1 MTDER
6 TTAVVIHYARSELTD
21 ALVDDLLSV
30 AAASMSRVV
39 VVDNGSPTPYAPRA
53 EAPLVRVVRLA
64 EGRGYGG
71 AVQAARD
78 LVLGEHFLLLNND
91 LRLPHNPVP
100 PLVRRWRAGAALVGP
115 RVEFP
120 DGRFQLSWGDE
131 LGLREELRE
140 RRRQRE
146 MRAGGGSWVAARERD
161 SVKARPVDWVSGV
174 AALVDA
180 AAFDEVG
187 GFDDRFFFYFEDV
200 DLSRR
205 LRSRGKSLWY
215 EPAARV
221 IHELGATR
229 ESDSVLIT
237 ERVATAHVLGH
248 VRYYRRHRPAWEL
261 LALRS
266 LLTAQVALS
275 PSYRRAPWQRS
286 LLTRIWKD

>member
-1 MTDER
+1 MADNR
-6 TTAVVIHYARSELTD
+6 TTAVVVHYARDELTD

-30 AAASMSRVV
+30 AAPSVSRIV
-39 VVDNGSPTPYAPRA
+39 VVDNGSPAPYTPRTNS
-53 EAPLVRVVRLA
+53 PLAKVVRLPV
-64 EGRGYGG
+64 GRGYGG
-71 AVQAARD
+71 AVQVAREH
-78 LVLGEHFLLLNND
+78 VLGAHFLLLNND
-91 LRLPHNPVP
+91 VRLPHDPVP
-100 PLVRRWRAGAALVGP
+100 PLVQRWRAGAALVGP

-131 LGLREELRE
+131 LGFREEFRE
-140 RRRQRE
+140 KRRQRE
-146 MRAGGGSWVAARERD
+146 MRAGGGASVAARERD
-161 SVKARPVDWVSGV
+161 SAQARPVDWVSGV
-174 AALVDA
+174 AALADV

-215 EPAARV
+215 EPRAKV
-221 IHELGATR
+221 VHELGATR
-229 ESDSVLIT
+229 ESDSVAIT

-248 VRYYRRHRPAWEL
+248 VYYYRRHRPAWEL
-261 LALRS
+261 FALRS

-275 PSYRRAPWQRS
+275 PSYGRAPWQRS